1 MQANK
6 HVSMRRHVPFAMAL
20 GLLSASLLATAP
32 AGAQE
37 ANLFVQVKGIRA
49 AVGNLRVSLYSD
61 AETFRKEDRALKLV
75 SIPAAEGDAT
85 LEFKGLA
92 PGRYALMAY
101 HDENSDDKL
110 NLRFGMLPI
119 EGYALSNAPKSMG
132 PPKFVDSAFDIAG
145 PETRVSLP
153 LSY

>member
-1 MQANK
+1 M
-6 HVSMRRHVPFAMAL
+6 ML
-20 GLLSASLLATAP
+20 GLLSASLLAAAP

-49 AVGNLRVSLYSD
+49 SVGNLRVSLYSD
-61 AETFRKEDRALKLV
+61 PETFRKEDRALKLA

-132 PPKFVDSAFDIAG
+132 PPKFADSAFDIAG